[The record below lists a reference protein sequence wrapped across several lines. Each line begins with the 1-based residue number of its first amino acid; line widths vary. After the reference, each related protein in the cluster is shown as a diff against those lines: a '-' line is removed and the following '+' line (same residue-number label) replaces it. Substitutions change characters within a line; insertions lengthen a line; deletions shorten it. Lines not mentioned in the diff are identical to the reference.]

1 MRATDWAWPN
11 VAYFR
16 KFVKS
21 LQLRTVSGAIR
32 ERLSCAV
39 AGAVRSPRPLRHPQF
54 PLLLPPVRRPVPP
67 IELLQAGSS
76 APAAC
81 RLREFQRCEGSY
93 SCPISSSN
101 FSRFINKV
109 NGCPWRSALG
119 RRRAMPRG
127 ARLAYP
133 CRQPIVERP
142 RSSTIV
148 R

>member
-1 MRATDWAWPN
+1 MRVTDWAWPN

-21 LQLRTVSGAIR
+21 LQLRTVSDAIR

-39 AGAVRSPRPLRHPQF
+39 AGAVRSPHPLRHPRF

-67 IELLQAGSS
+67 IELRQAGSS
-76 APAAC
+76 VPAAC
-81 RLREFQRCEGSY
+81 PLRESQRCEGRY

-101 FSRFINKV
+101 FSRFV
-109 NGCPWRSALG
+109 NEVNDHPWRSALG

-127 ARLAYP
+127 ARLPYP
-133 CRQPIVERP
+133 CRQQNAERP